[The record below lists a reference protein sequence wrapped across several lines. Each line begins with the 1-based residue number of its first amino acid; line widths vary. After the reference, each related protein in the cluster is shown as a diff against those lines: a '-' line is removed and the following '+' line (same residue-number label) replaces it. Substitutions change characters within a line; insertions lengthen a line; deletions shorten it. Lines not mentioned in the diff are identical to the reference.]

1 MKKIFVLLLSIMLIV
16 SCVPFSTAAETNVVR
31 VTNMTEIH
39 NAMKNAQPGDEIV
52 IASGTYQGKLGSYY
66 SGFGSAYFN
75 SEIDGTAENPII
87 IRSEDPE
94 NPAVL
99 TGERTGTGY
108 VFRITGDY
116 WIVQDLEFTTA
127 QKGIMLDNANYG
139 IIRNCKVYNIGM
151 EGIHLRDGSSYNLV
165 DGCSLTDI
173 GVDRPDMGEGIYVGS
188 ANGSWNE
195 YAANCDY
202 NIIEN
207 CTLGPNI
214 GAEHFDIKEGT
225 TGTII
230 RNNTMHGTGIS
241 GGNYADSFIDLKGND
256 AVVTGNIGY
265 REGNM
270 IIVDAVQ
277 LHNQIDQWGNNN
289 EVSNNT
295 FYLDDA
301 TAYVINGAGSADATS
316 AITYGNVRIP
326 QGNMYKGNVTVL
338 EPEEKLPLSIASLE
352 GSNGEYAVT
361 TEGGIGALTYS
372 WYIVGCGKIVGSDV
386 KSTSNIC
393 KFTLPEESGT
403 YSVRA
408 YVSDGTNVRLG
419 AHLDFTV

>member
-1 MKKIFVLLLSIMLIV
+1 MKKLFSVLLSLVFVL
-16 SCVPFSTAAETNVVR
+16 SCIPVVNAETNIVR
-31 VTNMTEIH
+31 VTTMTEIH

-52 IASGTYQGKLGSYY
+52 IASGTYQGKLGTNA

-75 SEIDGTAENPII
+75 SDMSGTADAPIT

-94 NPAVL
+94 NPVVL

-116 WIVQDLEFTTA
+116 WIVQDLEFSTA
-127 QKGIMLDNANYG
+127 QKGIMFDNANYG

-151 EGIHLRDGSSYNLV
+151 EGIHLRDGSSYNLI
-165 DGCSLTDI
+165 DGCTVTDT

-195 YAANCDY
+195 FSKDCNY
-202 NIIEN
+202 NTIEN
-207 CTLGPNI
+207 SVLGPNV

-225 TGTII
+225 IGTVI
-230 RNNTMHGTGIS
+230 RNNIMHGTGIS

-265 REGNM
+265 RENNS

-277 LHNQIDQWGNNN
+277 LHNQLDDWGNNN

-295 FYLDDA
+295 FYMDDE
-301 TAYVINGAGSADATS
+301 TAYVINSAGSNGSTS
-316 AITYGNVRIP
+316 ATTCGNVRVP
-326 QGNMYKGNVTVL
+326 EGNMYTGNVIER
-338 EPEEKLPLSIASLE
+338 EPDVVLPLSITAFE
-352 GSNGEYAVT
+352 GSNGEYSVT
-361 TEGGIGALTYS
+361 TEGGTGALTYY
-372 WYIVGCGKIVGSDV
+372 WYIVGNGQIAAADKN
-386 KSTSNIC
+386 SNSRTC
-393 KFTLPEESGT
+393 SFTVPEEAGT
-403 YSVRA
+403 YSVRV
-408 YVSDGTNVRLG
+408 YVSDSTGTRLR
-419 AHLDFTV
+419 ATLDFTV